1 MNPQPL
7 QAGCQVRTCRDFDFA
22 LGGVVNVD
30 DGAVPPRC
38 ERLQPFLHG
47 FRVASC
53 HARSQERSEALVLT
67 ESQLVAVEKA
77 LRFH

>member
-1 MNPQPL
+1 
-7 QAGCQVRTCRDFDFA
+7 
-22 LGGVVNVD
+22 VNVD

-67 ESQLVAVEKA
+67 ESQLVALEKA